1 MQLKAKILAFV
12 VVLFFSLLNVAILG
26 LQVLT
31 QASETDNIARIN

>member
-12 VVLFFSLLNVAILG
+12 VVLFLSLLNVAILG